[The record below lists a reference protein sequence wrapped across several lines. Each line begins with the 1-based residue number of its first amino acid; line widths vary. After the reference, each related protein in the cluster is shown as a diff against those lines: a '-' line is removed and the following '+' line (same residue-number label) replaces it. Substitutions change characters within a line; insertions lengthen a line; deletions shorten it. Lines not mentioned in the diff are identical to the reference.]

1 MPPIYRGASRATTTP
16 QRRLLLYAWTTN
28 YQMLSTW
35 TMAYRSSVD
44 TGSSPAETHE
54 DVRRISERKSAETRR
69 EEILESTIRLVARKG
84 FAAVTL
90 RDVAADIGVA
100 HGLLRHYFDSRDE
113 LIAAAFDRAVIEEM
127 ASAPTIAA
135 DAEPSRDA
143 LLRGVAE
150 WLTATPRDHYL
161 VWIDAWSE
169 APRNPALHESLR
181 RHHVDCERRLAEII
195 DRGAASGHFTFPH
208 SAAHVSRSLTAYAD
222 GLAVQQHAIGIIGA
236 EEYDQIVFETAERM
250 LGIEAGS
257 LASAATERHTRGTW
271 LDT

>member
-1 MPPIYRGASRATTTP
+1 
-16 QRRLLLYAWTTN
+16 
-28 YQMLSTW
+28 MLSTW
-35 TMAYRSSVD
+35 TMAYRGSVD
-44 TGSSPAETHE
+44 TDSSPAETHE
-54 DVRRISERKSAETRR
+54 DVRRIPERKNAETRR

-113 LIAAAFDRAVIEEM
+113 LIAAAFDHAVIEEM
-127 ASAPTIAA
+127 TGAPSVGT
-135 DAEPSRDA
+135 DAEPSREA

-195 DRGAASGHFTFPH
+195 ERGAASGQFTI
-208 SAAHVSRSLTAYAD
+208 ARTGADVSRSLTAYAD
-222 GLAVQQHAIGIIGA
+222 GLAVQQHSIGVIDA
-236 EEYDQIVFETAERM
+236 AEYDQIVFETAERM

-257 LASAATERHTRGTW
+257 LASVATDRHTRGTW